1 MPDTPGKTPKTKTP
15 KVPRPPKVDLPT
27 TKPATDKAQ
36 IAALWATVKV
46 LSDRLAR
53 VEDDEDSRAVLAAGL
68 RKPAG

>member
-1 MPDTPGKTPKTKTP
+1 MPPKAKT
-15 KVPRPPKVDLPT
+15 PRPPKVDLPG
-27 TKPATDKAQ
+27 TKPGTDKAQ

-53 VEDDEDSRAVLAAGL
+53 VEDDEDTRAVLAASL